1 MKLVIVVLIMLL
13 FSLQYKLWAGE
24 GSFVDAWHLSQ
35 KIDLQKQENALLKKR
50 NQILDAEVTDL
61 KQGIKAIEERAR
73 LELGMIKE
81 GEIFY
86 QVIK

>member
-1 MKLVIVVLIMLL
+1 MKLVIVTLTLLL

-24 GSFVDAWHLSQ
+24 GSFIDSWHLSK

-50 NQILDAEVTDL
+50 NQVLDVEVTDL

>member
-1 MKLVIVVLIMLL
+1 MKLVIVMLTMLL

-24 GSFVDAWHLSQ
+24 GSFVDGWHLSQ
-35 KIDLQKQENALLKKR
+35 KIDLQKKENASLKKR